1 MNRRVGL
8 LSVMVLLLLV
18 SACGSLRQQAFK
30 DTEGNSVLL
39 VNTEPEVRKALLMTL
54 ASKGYQVESKEG
66 VNVVKAH
73 KVIGDGG
80 KFSKIAMDC
89 FLFAM
94 GNGGTKLQVTATE
107 EISETSSHIKV
118 FWLILIPIP
127 YGSYNTTAVVSTETI
142 NDKVFY
148 ASFFKEVQNNLT
160 NFASK

>member
-1 MNRRVGL
+1 MSL
-8 LSVMVLLLLV
+8 VLVL

-30 DTEGNSVLL
+30 DTDGNAVVL
-39 VNTEPEVRKALLMTL
+39 VNNETEVRQALLMTL
-54 ASKGYQVESKEG
+54 AAKGYLVESKEG
-66 VNVVKAH
+66 VNVVKAN

-89 FLFAM
+89 FLFDL
-94 GNGGTKLQVTATE
+94 GTGGTKLQVNATE
-107 EISETSSHIKV
+107 EISETSSHVKV

-148 ASFFKEVQNNLT
+148 ASFFKEVQKNLT
-160 NFASK
+160 SVASK